1 MHFLERWS
9 FSSAPKDSLHLSQ
22 PIFLFF
28 YFSIFLF
35 LSFYLFIFLS
45 VRLIY
50 VFVSFLPSF
59 RPCLIPFFSPS
70 FFLPCFFHSLYSS
83 FTLISFPL
91 FFTFHT
97 SSLIF
102 IFHIFSLLS
111 SSSFAFCFPFLY
123 FFPYSITFLLSL
135 HTLTYREILCDN
147 GWSASIFLESFRSG
161 CHCDGIH
168 FTLL

>member
-1 MHFLERWS
+1 MSLFHFFLLS
-9 FSSAPKDSLHLSQ
+9 DLVSSLSSLL
-22 PIFLFF
+22 LFF
-28 YFSIFLF
+28 YL
-35 LSFYLFIFLS
+35 LSFIL
-45 VRLIY
+45 
-50 VFVSFLPSF
+50 SFL
-59 RPCLIPFFSPS
+59 
-70 FFLPCFFHSLYSS
+70 HSLYTS

-91 FFTFHT
+91 FLSFHT

-102 IFHIFSLLS
+102 ISHIFLLLS